1 MVYISHKGRGGS
13 SCCREG
19 PHLYITAVNPAA
31 PRNEERRHS
40 MRRAAALLLMAA
52 ASLAASA
59 PFTPIARVTWSHPNG
74 PGLLLGADPRKLGLG
89 VGVTEFG
96 PFVAVQGEW
105 EAGRVDVGVRSSI
118 DLLIPVAGF
127 AASGSIMK
135 RWDSESTYAGARV
148 WAGKSLLTVSC
159 GLYQRF
165 RGEEG
170 EEWLVTAGVGLGT
183 L

>member
-1 MVYISHKGRGGS
+1 
-13 SCCREG
+13 
-19 PHLYITAVNPAA
+19 
-31 PRNEERRHS
+31 
-40 MRRAAALLLMAA
+40 
-52 ASLAASA
+52 
-59 PFTPIARVTWSHPNG
+59 
-74 PGLLLGADPRKLGLG
+74 
-89 VGVTEFG
+89 
-96 PFVAVQGEW
+96 FVAVQGEW

-165 RGEEG
+165 RGGEG
-170 EEWLVTAGVGLGT
+170 EEWQVTAGVGLGT